1 MLLLC
6 KIRDTASWAFFGL
19 GSRLGCKDGVRTAV
33 LEELLDGGGDGADAG
48 VRGRHRIL
56 PFHALRGA
64 FCRPDTGY
72 LCTQLGG
79 SG

>member
-1 MLLLC
+1 M
-6 KIRDTASWAFFGL
+6 
-19 GSRLGCKDGVRTAV
+19 RTAV
-33 LEELLDGGGDGADAG
+33 PEELLDGCGDGADAG

-79 SG
+79 FG